1 MIKLAIF
8 DLDGTLL
15 HTIPDIAENINIMLK
30 KFGYPTL
37 SEKEVAKRVGNGAK
51 NLVKQSLP
59 VNLSDAE
66 LEPILNYYNKIYTDS
81 GSKKTALFNGIE
93 NVLTTLKSWG
103 VKLCILTNKPQMT
116 TDNVYETYLSKF
128 KFDAVVGASD
138 KVKCKPDKQ
147 ATEKLISDF
156 GVKKEE
162 VVFIGDGETDV
173 VTAINAEVNG
183 IAVLWGYR
191 EKEQLLDAGAKVFAN
206 SPSELLNLIKEI
218 K

>member
-1 MIKLAIF
+1 
-8 DLDGTLL
+8 
-15 HTIPDIAENINIMLK
+15 
-30 KFGYPTL
+30 
-37 SEKEVAKRVGNGAK
+37 
-51 NLVKQSLP
+51 
-59 VNLSDAE
+59 
-66 LEPILNYYNKIYTDS
+66 
-81 GSKKTALFNGIE
+81 
-93 NVLTTLKSWG
+93 
-103 VKLCILTNKPQMT
+103 MT

-147 ATEKLISDF
+147 ATEKLVSDF